1 MNDNDNAN
9 MYEIFERLN
18 RVQAMPSKIDEAAAR
33 AAEKTRLDE
42 SAFQAAIGKKKYGEE
57 GMKALQKAGRDH
69 ASDKTMK
76 NIRNKY
82 DKYDEAQVNE
92 IGDTAR
98 GQNALAAVA
107 DRAQQRN
114 GGELTGMYKAAYPKA
129 DQKSVDLMNK
139 SKGTTATPHQAYK
152 SAVDRMSP
160 RMQRYGQTTLPVG
173 ASEPGAAHSSDQEG
187 MLSRAGKAIKGVLG
201 MKEEGGTP
209 MTPKQ
214 KSFAK
219 LAPPA
224 DKITF
229 ADKIAG
235 AKQEVDEML
244 GDVAADAI
252 KKAVNTHKGGQ
263 VSKGKGITKHAAGA
277 GVYGG
282 SAPDKGHIVDRM
294 KGPSDTALRGKRKQE
309 TEEGNAFSGAVAKA
323 KATGADEFKVGSKEY
338 KVKEN
343 FPTVADA
350 EKRLRDKEGK
360 TTKGTVTKTATGL
373 RHTRDYEHDVEAD
386 DEKSSSGEKRKAG
399 RPKKYS
405 DDAPRQERVTA
416 KSRKTDRTA
425 HGQAGFKK
433 DKVKEN
439 NVDMADQGEY
449 DQEGDMAKD
458 QLHTLMQAAESLSS
472 MLQDNDNLPEWVQSK
487 ITKAVDYINAS
498 RDYMD
503 QEAHDMDENPMD
515 EAVRGTV
522 FGKQGYRAP
531 QTQGERDTVAQTIK
545 QNRTQNRAD
554 TRVSGYGSRIAPQRG
569 VSSADTGGARGSAV
583 NVDQSGQATD
593 FNPGTGNIDPRAQG
607 YRGSLN
613 LGKGSQGKGVV
624 GEEDLDEKAV
634 SKKQQRFMGM
644 AHAMQK
650 GEKISGAGKEL
661 KKVAKTMKKGDVEDF
676 AKTKHK
682 GLPEKAKKKKEESV
696 EETTTSGSVA
706 AAPSTGNSKGG
717 MSFGKGIYDSV
728 DRKVE
733 AIIAESM
740 SINMSTSTE
749 GGQTITVTASD
760 DDAMK
765 LAALLKMAGIGSG
778 DTDGG
783 CDSCGE
789 SPCDCDHVDENAP
802 DWPTNKEYNGDALQ
816 YAGGLNKPKET
827 GQTTAPVFSRDAR
840 RQHTPESEELT
851 RIREIAG
858 LKEAAKPDFLDMDK
872 DGDKEEPMKKAVKDK
887 EEEKKVEESIFALTN
902 QWRAYKG

>member
-18 RVQAMPSKIDEAAAR
+18 RVQAMPSKIDEAAAPK
-33 AAEKTRLDE
+33 ARLDE
-42 SAFQAAIGKKKYGEE
+42 KDMGKHNNATTGF
-57 GMKALQKAGRDH
+57 KALANKAAKEYGSKAAGERVAGAVKAKMAKAG
-69 ASDKTMK
+69 KLEEK
-76 NIRNKY
+76 
-82 DKYDEAQVNE
+82 QVNE
-92 IGDTAR
+92 IGDTPR
-98 GQNALAAVA
+98 GQAALTRVAQRNLSGGAPLRGSYYGAPEWAQHTPDELATAKAVA
-107 DRAQQRN
+107 
-114 GGELTGMYKAAYPKA
+114 GPG
-129 DQKSVDLMNK
+129 K
-139 SKGTTATPHQAYK
+139 SKVQDY
-152 SAVDRMSP
+152 SRAVNRMSP
-160 RMQRYGQTTLPVG
+160 RVKQFATTKLPIG
-173 ASEPGAAHSSDQEG
+173 ADASKYAAHPSDQEG
-187 MLSRAGKAIKGVLG
+187 MLSRAGKAIKGALG

-252 KKAVNTHKGGQ
+252 KKAISTHKGGQ
-263 VSKGKGITKHAAGA
+263 VSKGKGVTRHSAGA

-282 SAPDKGHIVDRM
+282 SDPDQGHAVDRM
-294 KGPSDTALRGKRKQE
+294 KGPSDKALGIKRKQ
-309 TEEGNAFSGAVAKA
+309 T
-323 KATGADEFKVGSKEY
+323 TDED
-338 KVKEN
+338 

-360 TTKGTVTKTATGL
+360 TTKGTVTKTAAGL
-373 RHTRDYEHDVEAD
+373 RHTRDYEHDVGAD

-399 RPKKYS
+399 RPKKYT

-439 NVDMADQGEY
+439 NVDIADQGEY
-449 DQEGDMAKD
+449 DQEGDMAKND
-458 QLHTLMQAAESLSS
+458 IKTIVRHAQA
-472 MLQDNDNLPEWVQSK
+472 LQKILGDNDNLPEWVQSK
-487 ITKAVDYINAS
+487 LAKIESMMISVDE
-498 RDYMD
+498 YM
-503 QEAHDMDENPMD
+503 
-515 EAVRGTV
+515 
-522 FGKQGYRAP
+522 
-531 QTQGERDTVAQTIK
+531 
-545 QNRTQNRAD
+545 QNQ
-554 TRVSGYGSRIAPQRG
+554 
-569 VSSADTGGARGSAV
+569 SSD
-583 NVDQSGQATD
+583 D
-593 FNPGTGNIDPRAQG
+593 
-607 YRGSLN
+607 
-613 LGKGSQGKGVV
+613 
-624 GEEDLDEKAV
+624 GEEQELDEKAV

-644 AHAMQK
+644 VHAAQK
-650 GEKISGAGKEL
+650 GEKPASKEVG
-661 KKVAKTMKKGDVEDF
+661 KVAKTMKKKDAEDF
-676 AKTKHK
+676 ASTKHK
-682 GLPEKAKKKKEESV
+682 GLPEKAKKKKEEAV

-749 GGQTITVTASD
+749 GGQTMTVTASD

-765 LAALLKMAGIGSG
+765 LAALLKMAGIGS
-778 DTDGG
+778 TESEGG

-789 SPCDCDHVDENAP
+789 SPCGCDHVDENAP
-802 DWPTNKEYNGDALQ
+802 DWPTNQEYNSNSLQ

-887 EEEKKVEESIFALTN
+887 DEEKKVEESIFALTN
-902 QWRAYKG
+902 QWRAFKG

>member
-42 SAFQAAIGKKKYGEE
+42 SAFQAAIGKKKYGDE

-92 IGDTAR
+92 LSPDTLSSYADKAR
-98 GQNALAAVA
+98 GQRNWAHGRAMAAQQGNQAADPTGKFDKLADKRAAGYNKAVA
-107 DRAQQRN
+107 KGARDIDKTQGLQSR
-114 GGELTGMYKAAYPKA
+114 GGPASSWNWSKDAEPAALNRPME
-129 DQKSVDLMNK
+129 D
-139 SKGTTATPHQAYK
+139 
-152 SAVDRMSP
+152 
-160 RMQRYGQTTLPVG
+160 
-173 ASEPGAAHSSDQEG
+173 
-187 MLSRAGKAIKGVLG
+187 
-201 MKEEGGTP
+201 GGTP

-219 LAPPA
+219 LAAPA

-252 KKAVNTHKGGQ
+252 KKAISTHKGGQ
-263 VSKGKGITKHAAGA
+263 VSKGKGVTRHTAGTD
-277 GVYGG
+277 VYGG
-282 SAPDKGHIVDRM
+282 SAPDKGHAVDRM

-323 KATGADEFKVGSKEY
+323 KSTGADEFKVGNKEY

-360 TTKGTVTKTATGL
+360 TTKGKVTKTATGL
-373 RHTRDYEHDVEAD
+373 RHTRDYEHDVGAD
-386 DEKSSSGEKRKAG
+386 DEKSSSGEKRSAG
-399 RPKKYS
+399 RPKKYT

-439 NVDMADQGEY
+439 NVDIVDQGEY
-449 DQEGDMAKD
+449 DQEGDMAKND
-458 QLHTLMQAAESLSS
+458 IKTIVRHAQALHKILGDS
-472 MLQDNDNLPEWVQSK
+472 DNLPEWVQSK
-487 ITKAVDYINAS
+487 LAKIEAMMISVDE
-498 RDYMD
+498 YMQNQD
-503 QEAHDMDENPMD
+503 DKEGQEP
-515 EAVRGTV
+515 
-522 FGKQGYRAP
+522 
-531 QTQGERDTVAQTIK
+531 VA
-545 QNRTQNRAD
+545 
-554 TRVSGYGSRIAPQRG
+554 
-569 VSSADTGGARGSAV
+569 
-583 NVDQSGQATD
+583 
-593 FNPGTGNIDPRAQG
+593 
-607 YRGSLN
+607 
-613 LGKGSQGKGVV
+613 
-624 GEEDLDEKAV
+624 EKAV

-644 AHAMQK
+644 VHAAQK
-650 GEKISGAGKEL
+650 GEKPASKEVG
-661 KKVAKTMKKGDVEDF
+661 KVAKTIKNKDAEDF

-682 GLPEKAKKKKEESV
+682 GLPEKAKAKKKEESV

-706 AAPSTGNSKGG
+706 AAPGTGNSKGG

-749 GGQTITVTASD
+749 GDQTMTVTASD
-760 DDAMK
+760 EDAMK
-765 LAALLKMAGIGSG
+765 LASLLKMAGIGSG
-778 DTDGG
+778 DAGG
-783 CDSCGE
+783 SCDSCGE
-789 SPCDCDHVDENAP
+789 SPCGCDHVDENAP
-802 DWPTNKEYNGDALQ
+802 DWPTNKEYNSDALQ

-827 GQTTAPVFSRDAR
+827 GQTTAPVFSRDER
-840 RQHTPESEELT
+840 RQYTPESEELT

-872 DGDKEEPMKKAVKDK
+872 DGDKKEPMKKAVKDK
-887 EEEKKVEESIFALTN
+887 DEEKKVEESIFALTN
-902 QWRAYKG
+902 QWRAFKG

>member
-42 SAFQAAIGKKKYGEE
+42 SAFQAAIGKKKYGDE

-82 DKYDEAQVNE
+82 DKYDEGMMTDE
-92 IGDTAR
+92 G
-98 GQNALAAVA
+98 NAFSKAVVDA
-107 DRAQQRN
+107 KRDGVQKGEKIRV
-114 GGELTGMYKAAYPKA
+114 GGKELPLKEK
-129 DQKSVDLMNK
+129 
-139 SKGTTATPHQAYK
+139 
-152 SAVDRMSP
+152 MSP
-160 RMQRYGQTTLPVG
+160 ARSQKF
-173 ASEPGAAHSSDQEG
+173 AA
-187 MLSRAGKAIKGVLG
+187 
-201 MKEEGGTP
+201 
-209 MTPKQ
+209 
-214 KSFAK
+214 
-219 LAPPA
+219 LAPPK

-252 KKAVNTHKGGQ
+252 KKAISTHKGGK
-263 VSKGKGITKHAAGA
+263 VSGAKGVTKHSAGA
-277 GVYGG
+277 DVYGG
-282 SAPDKGHIVDRM
+282 SAPDKGHAVDRM
-294 KGPSDTALRGKRKQE
+294 KGPSDKALGIKRKQ
-309 TEEGNAFSGAVAKA
+309 T
-323 KATGADEFKVGSKEY
+323 TDED
-338 KVKEN
+338 

-360 TTKGTVTKTATGL
+360 TTKGTVTKTAAGL

-386 DEKSSSGEKRKAG
+386 DDKSSSGEKRSAG

-458 QLHTLMQAAESLSS
+458 QLHTLVQAAESLSS

-503 QEAHDMDENPMD
+503 QEKHDSDDQEP
-515 EAVRGTV
+515 
-522 FGKQGYRAP
+522 
-531 QTQGERDTVAQTIK
+531 VA
-545 QNRTQNRAD
+545 
-554 TRVSGYGSRIAPQRG
+554 
-569 VSSADTGGARGSAV
+569 
-583 NVDQSGQATD
+583 
-593 FNPGTGNIDPRAQG
+593 
-607 YRGSLN
+607 
-613 LGKGSQGKGVV
+613 
-624 GEEDLDEKAV
+624 EKAV

-644 AHAMQK
+644 ARAMQK

-706 AAPSTGNSKGG
+706 AASSSGNSKGG
-717 MSFGKGIYDSV
+717 MSFGKGIYDSI

-733 AIIAESM
+733 SIIAESM

-760 DDAMK
+760 EDAMK
-765 LAALLKMAGIGSG
+765 LASLLKMAGIGSG
-778 DTDGG
+778 DAGG
-783 CDSCGE
+783 SCDSCGQ
-789 SPCDCDHVDENAP
+789 SPCGCDHVDENAP
-802 DWPTNKEYNGDALQ
+802 DWPTNKEYNNDALQ

-827 GQTTAPVFSRDAR
+827 GQTTAPVIGRDAR

-887 EEEKKVEESIFALTN
+887 DEEKKVEESIFALTN
-902 QWRAYKG
+902 QWRAYKS

>member
-42 SAFQAAIGKKKYGEE
+42 SAFQAAIGKKKYGDE

-82 DKYDEAQVNE
+82 DKYDEAEDGTQIDE
-92 IGDTAR
+92 I
-98 GQNALAAVA
+98 NVA
-107 DRAQQRN
+107 DLVASQKAKY
-114 GGELTGMYKAAYPKA
+114 GGKLPDKYPAAKPTASNLDVGTSKAAKVYSGKPQHKDIFGHDTKSQASGATGPRASIMQKA
-129 DQKSVDLMNK
+129 SNWL
-139 SKGTTATPHQAYK
+139 T
-152 SAVDRMSP
+152 
-160 RMQRYGQTTLPVG
+160 
-173 ASEPGAAHSSDQEG
+173 
-187 MLSRAGKAIKGVLG
+187 
-201 MKEEGGTP
+201 KEDGGTP

-219 LAPPA
+219 LAAPK

-252 KKAVNTHKGGQ
+252 KKAISTHKGGK
-263 VSKGKGITKHAAGA
+263 VSGAKGVTRHTAGA
-277 GVYGG
+277 DVYGG
-282 SAPDKGHIVDRM
+282 SAPDKGHAVDRM

-323 KATGADEFKVGSKEY
+323 KSTGADEFKVGNKEY

-360 TTKGTVTKTATGL
+360 TTKGKVTKTATGL
-373 RHTRDYEHDVEAD
+373 RHTRDYEHDVGAD
-386 DEKSSSGEKRKAG
+386 DEKSSSGEKRSAG

-503 QEAHDMDENPMD
+503 QEKHDSDDQEP
-515 EAVRGTV
+515 
-522 FGKQGYRAP
+522 
-531 QTQGERDTVAQTIK
+531 VA
-545 QNRTQNRAD
+545 
-554 TRVSGYGSRIAPQRG
+554 
-569 VSSADTGGARGSAV
+569 
-583 NVDQSGQATD
+583 
-593 FNPGTGNIDPRAQG
+593 
-607 YRGSLN
+607 
-613 LGKGSQGKGVV
+613 
-624 GEEDLDEKAV
+624 EKAV

-682 GLPEKAKKKKEESV
+682 GLPEKAKSKKKDESV

-706 AAPSTGNSKGG
+706 AAPSSGKSGGG
-717 MSFGKGIYDSV
+717 MSFGKGIYDSI

-733 AIIAESM
+733 SIIAESM

-760 DDAMK
+760 EDAMK
-765 LAALLKMAGIGSG
+765 LASLLKMAGIGSG
-778 DTDGG
+778 ESGG
-783 CDSCGE
+783 SCDSCGQ
-789 SPCDCDHVDENAP
+789 SPCGCDHVDENAP
-802 DWPTNKEYNGDALQ
+802 DWPTNKEYNSDALQ

-827 GQTTAPVFSRDAR
+827 GQTTAPVFSRDER
-840 RQHTPESEELT
+840 RQYTPESEELT

-872 DGDKEEPMKKAVKDK
+872 DGDKKEPMKKAVKDK
-887 EEEKKVEESIFALTN
+887 DEEKKVEESIFALTN
-902 QWRAYKG
+902 QWRAYKS

>member
-9 MYEIFERLN
+9 MYDIFERLN

-42 SAFQAAIGKKKYGEE
+42 KYMGFEKTVKAVAKNPKVKDPEAVAAAIGRKKYGKEKFQKAAAAGKKLGEGKATPEE
-57 GMKALQKAGRDH
+57 KAKYDAALAQKIFKLIKKDYANQGFSWNSELNDVYGFEEFLGDAFGQRWDETQPATVTDYFTALPGTRKRGIMKAVKQAVQKHFTAG
-69 ASDKTMK
+69 SD
-76 NIRNKY
+76 Y
-82 DKYDEAQVNE
+82 DDY
-92 IGDTAR
+92 
-98 GQNALAAVA
+98 
-107 DRAQQRN
+107 
-114 GGELTGMYKAAYPKA
+114 
-129 DQKSVDLMNK
+129 
-139 SKGTTATPHQAYK
+139 
-152 SAVDRMSP
+152 
-160 RMQRYGQTTLPVG
+160 RYGGPTGGRTFEDQDTL
-173 ASEPGAAHSSDQEG
+173 
-187 MLSRAGKAIKGVLG
+187 
-201 MKEEGGTP
+201 

-235 AKQEVDEML
+235 AKKEVDEML

-252 KKAVNTHKGGQ
+252 KKAISTHKGGQ

-282 SAPDKGHIVDRM
+282 SDPDQGHIVDRM

-373 RHTRDYEHDVEAD
+373 RHTRDYEHDVSAD

-399 RPKKYS
+399 RPKKYT

-439 NVDMADQGEY
+439 DVNIVDQGEY
-449 DQEGDMAKD
+449 DQEGDMAKND
-458 QLHTLMQAAESLSS
+458 IKTIVRHAQALHKILG
-472 MLQDNDNLPEWVQSK
+472 DNDNLPEWVQSK
-487 ITKAVDYINAS
+487 LAKIEAMMISVDE
-498 RDYMD
+498 YM
-503 QEAHDMDENPMD
+503 
-515 EAVRGTV
+515 
-522 FGKQGYRAP
+522 
-531 QTQGERDTVAQTIK
+531 
-545 QNRTQNRAD
+545 QNQDAKD
-554 TRVSGYGSRIAPQRG
+554 
-569 VSSADTGGARGSAV
+569 
-583 NVDQSGQATD
+583 
-593 FNPGTGNIDPRAQG
+593 
-607 YRGSLN
+607 
-613 LGKGSQGKGVV
+613 
-624 GEEDLDEKAV
+624 GEEQELDEKAV

-644 AHAMQK
+644 VHAAQK
-650 GEKISGAGKEL
+650 GEKPASKEVA
-661 KKVAKTMKKGDVEDF
+661 KVAKTMKKKDAEDF
-676 AKTKHK
+676 ASTKHK
-682 GLPEKAKKKKEESV
+682 GLPEKAKKKKEEESV
-696 EETTTSGSVA
+696 EETTTAGSVA
-706 AAPSTGNSKGG
+706 TAPSSGKSSGG

-816 YAGGLNKPKET
+816 YAGGLNRPKSS
-827 GQTTAPVFSRDAR
+827 GQTTAPVFSRDPR
-840 RQHTPESEELT
+840 RQHTPEDTELT
-851 RIREIAG
+851 RIKEIAG
-858 LKEAAKPDFLDMDK
+858 IKEAAKPDFLDMDK

-902 QWRAYKG
+902 QWRAFKG

>member
-18 RVQAMPSKIDEAAAR
+18 RVQAMPSKIDEAAAK

-42 SAFQAAIGKKKYGEE
+42 SAFQAAIGKKKYGDE

-92 IGDTAR
+92 LSPDTLNSYADKAKGQRNWAHGRAMAGQQGNQAADPTGKFDKLADKRAAGYNKAVAKGARDLDKSGTRSSWNYDEAQVNEIGDTPR
-98 GQNALAAVA
+98 GQAALTRVAQRNLSGGAPLRGDYYGSPEWAQHTPDELATAKAVA
-107 DRAQQRN
+107 
-114 GGELTGMYKAAYPKA
+114 GPG
-129 DQKSVDLMNK
+129 K
-139 SKGTTATPHQAYK
+139 SKVQDY
-152 SAVDRMSP
+152 SRAVDRMSP
-160 RMQRYGQTTLPVG
+160 RVKQFATTKLPIG
-173 ASEPGAAHSSDQEG
+173 ADASKYAAHPSDQEG
-187 MLSRAGKAIKGVLG
+187 MLSRAGKAIKGALG

-252 KKAVNTHKGGQ
+252 KKAISTHKGGK
-263 VSKGKGITKHAAGA
+263 VSGAKGVTKHSAGA
-277 GVYGG
+277 DVYGG
-282 SAPDKGHIVDRM
+282 SAPDKGHAVDRM

-309 TEEGNAFSGAVAKA
+309 TEEGNAFSGAMAKA

-350 EKRLRDKEGK
+350 EKRLRGKEGK
-360 TTKGTVTKTATGL
+360 TDKGTVTKTATGL
-373 RHTRDYEHDVEAD
+373 RHTRDYEHDVGAD
-386 DEKSSSGEKRKAG
+386 DEKSSSGEKRSAG

-439 NVDMADQGEY
+439 NVDIVDQGEY
-449 DQEGDMAKD
+449 DQEGDMAKND
-458 QLHTLMQAAESLSS
+458 IKTIVRHAQALHKILGDS
-472 MLQDNDNLPEWVQSK
+472 DNLPEWVQSK
-487 ITKAVDYINAS
+487 LAKIEAMMISVDE
-498 RDYMD
+498 YMQNQD
-503 QEAHDMDENPMD
+503 DKEGQEP
-515 EAVRGTV
+515 
-522 FGKQGYRAP
+522 
-531 QTQGERDTVAQTIK
+531 VA
-545 QNRTQNRAD
+545 
-554 TRVSGYGSRIAPQRG
+554 
-569 VSSADTGGARGSAV
+569 
-583 NVDQSGQATD
+583 
-593 FNPGTGNIDPRAQG
+593 
-607 YRGSLN
+607 
-613 LGKGSQGKGVV
+613 
-624 GEEDLDEKAV
+624 EKAV

-644 AHAMQK
+644 VHSAQK
-650 GEKISGAGKEL
+650 GKKPASKEVA
-661 KKVAKTMKKGDVEDF
+661 KVAKTMGKKDAEDF
-676 AKTKHK
+676 ASTKHK
-682 GLPEKAKKKKEESV
+682 GLPDKAKKKKEESV

-760 DDAMK
+760 EDAMK
-765 LAALLKMAGIGSG
+765 LASLLKMAGIGSSES
-778 DTDGG
+778 DGG
-783 CDSCGE
+783 CNSCGE
-789 SPCDCDHVDENAP
+789 SPCGCDHVDENAP
-802 DWPTNKEYNGDALQ
+802 DWPTNKEYNGNALQ

-827 GQTTAPVFSRDAR
+827 GQTTAPVFSRDER

-887 EEEKKVEESIFALTN
+887 DEEKKVEESIFALTN

>member
-18 RVQAMPSKIDEAAAR
+18 RVRAMPSKIDEAAAQ

-42 SAFQAAIGKKKYGEE
+42 SAFQAAIGKKKYGDE

-92 IGDTAR
+92 LSPDTLTSYADKAK
-98 GQNALAAVA
+98 GQRNWAHGRAMAGQQGNQAADPTGKFDKLADKRATGYNKAVA
-107 DRAQQRN
+107 KGARDLDKSGTRSSWNYDQGTPAALNRPMEDGTQIDEINVADLVASQKAKY
-114 GGELTGMYKAAYPKA
+114 GGKLPDKYPAAKPTASNLDVGTSKAAKVYSGKPQHKDIFGHDTKSQASGATGPRASIMQKA
-129 DQKSVDLMNK
+129 SNWL
-139 SKGTTATPHQAYK
+139 T
-152 SAVDRMSP
+152 
-160 RMQRYGQTTLPVG
+160 
-173 ASEPGAAHSSDQEG
+173 
-187 MLSRAGKAIKGVLG
+187 
-201 MKEEGGTP
+201 KEDGGTP

-219 LAPPA
+219 LAAPK

-252 KKAVNTHKGGQ
+252 KKAISTHKGGK
-263 VSKGKGITKHAAGA
+263 VSGAKGVTKHTAGA
-277 GVYGG
+277 DVYGG
-282 SAPDKGHIVDRM
+282 SAPDKGHAVDRM

-323 KATGADEFKVGSKEY
+323 KSTGADEFKVGNKEY

-360 TTKGTVTKTATGL
+360 TTKGKVTKTATGL
-373 RHTRDYEHDVEAD
+373 RHTRDYEHDVGAD
-386 DEKSSSGEKRKAG
+386 DEKSSSGEKRSAG
-399 RPKKYS
+399 RPKKYT

-439 NVDMADQGEY
+439 NVDIVDQGEY
-449 DQEGDMAKD
+449 DQEGDMAKND
-458 QLHTLMQAAESLSS
+458 IKTIVRHAQALHKILGDS
-472 MLQDNDNLPEWVQSK
+472 DNLPEWVQSK
-487 ITKAVDYINAS
+487 LAKIEAMMISVDE
-498 RDYMD
+498 YMQNQD
-503 QEAHDMDENPMD
+503 DKEGQEP
-515 EAVRGTV
+515 
-522 FGKQGYRAP
+522 
-531 QTQGERDTVAQTIK
+531 VA
-545 QNRTQNRAD
+545 
-554 TRVSGYGSRIAPQRG
+554 
-569 VSSADTGGARGSAV
+569 
-583 NVDQSGQATD
+583 
-593 FNPGTGNIDPRAQG
+593 
-607 YRGSLN
+607 
-613 LGKGSQGKGVV
+613 
-624 GEEDLDEKAV
+624 EKAV

-644 AHAMQK
+644 VHAAQK
-650 GEKISGAGKEL
+650 GEKPASKEVG
-661 KKVAKTMKKGDVEDF
+661 KVAKTMKKKDAEDF
-676 AKTKHK
+676 ASTKHK
-682 GLPEKAKKKKEESV
+682 GLPDKAKKKKEESV

-706 AAPSTGNSKGG
+706 AAPSSGKSGGG
-717 MSFGKGIYDSV
+717 MSFGKGIYDSI

-749 GGQTITVTASD
+749 GDQTITVTASD
-760 DDAMK
+760 EDAMK
-765 LAALLKMAGIGSG
+765 LASLLKMAGIGS
-778 DTDGG
+778 DDAGG
-783 CDSCGE
+783 SCDSCGQ
-789 SPCDCDHVDENAP
+789 SPCGCDHVDENAP
-802 DWPTNKEYNGDALQ
+802 DWPTNKEYNSDALQ

-827 GQTTAPVFSRDAR
+827 GQTTAPVFSRDER
-840 RQHTPESEELT
+840 RQYTPESEELT

-887 EEEKKVEESIFALTN
+887 DEEKKVEESIFALTN
-902 QWRAYKG
+902 QWRAYKS